1 MTIAYALLRDKL
13 LRLYPALEGESG
25 DKGLDKSEGQGKD
38 GGSAIDKGNKEEG
51 EDKDKSKDSDND
63 SAKDEDKG
71 WIPTSCH
78 AAIRVVPP
86 RTQLGD

>member
-1 MTIAYALLRDKL
+1 MSIAYELLREKL

-25 DKGLDKSEGQGKD
+25 DKGLDKSE
-38 GGSAIDKGNKEEG
+38 
-51 EDKDKSKDSDND
+51 
-63 SAKDEDKG
+63 DEDKG

-86 RTQLGD
+86 RTQLGSQ